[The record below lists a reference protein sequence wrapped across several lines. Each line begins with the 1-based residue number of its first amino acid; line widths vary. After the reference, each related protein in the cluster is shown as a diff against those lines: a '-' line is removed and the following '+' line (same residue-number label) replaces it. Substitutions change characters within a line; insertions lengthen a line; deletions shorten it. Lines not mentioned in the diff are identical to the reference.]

1 MPIKLDNTEFQY
13 LDLSE
18 TNDGKNLSFKINVQ
32 TEEEKEKLVELLS
45 KKHLTLT
52 KESGEQTKVTV
63 KNSSSH
69 SFNLKKGQTEP
80 DEYHFIIDLDLPDKK
95 TEPTKMVKQIENQEI
110 SYLSLYISLVLR
122 DFLIEKGI
130 LSKEEFNSR
139 MKALEKEMKE
149 KMQKS
154 LDTFFMQKK

>member
-1 MPIKLDNTEFQY
+1 M
-13 LDLSE
+13 
-18 TNDGKNLSFKINVQ
+18 SFKINVQ
-32 TEEEKEKLVELLS
+32 TKEEKEQLVELLS
-45 KKHLTLT
+45 KKNLMLT

-80 DEYHFIIDLDLPDKK
+80 DEYHFSIDLDLPDKK
-95 TEPTKMVKQIENQEI
+95 NEPTRLPKQVQQQEI
-110 SYLSLYISLVLR
+110 SYLSLYISIVLR

-130 LSKEEFNSR
+130 LTKEEFNSR

-149 KMQKS
+149 KMQNS
-154 LDTFFMQKK
+154 LDTVFMQKK

>member
-1 MPIKLDNTEFQY
+1 ML
-13 LDLSE
+13 E
-18 TNDGKNLSFKINVQ
+18 TNDGKNLSFTINLQ
-32 TEEEKEKLVELLS
+32 TKEEKEKLVKLLS

-52 KESGEQTKVTV
+52 KENGDQIKVTV

-69 SFNLKKGQTEP
+69 SFSLKKGQTEP
-80 DEYHFIIDLDLPDKK
+80 DEYHFSIDLEMLNRKPEKAKIIEQAEDK
-95 TEPTKMVKQIENQEI
+95 QEI
-110 SYLSLYISLVLR
+110 SYLSLYMSVVLR

-139 MKALEKEMKE
+139 MKAVEKEMKE

-154 LDTFFMQKK
+154 IEKICDKKIPT

>member
-1 MPIKLDNTEFQY
+1 MPIKLDNIEFQY

-18 TNDGKNLSFKINVQ
+18 TNDGKNLSFKVNVQ
-32 TEEEKEKLVELLS
+32 TREEKEKLVELLS

-52 KESGEQTKVTV
+52 KENGEQTKATV

-80 DEYHFIIDLDLPDKK
+80 DQYHFSIDLDLPERKIDTAKL
-95 TEPTKMVKQIENQEI
+95 VKQLEQQEI
-110 SYLSLYISLVLR
+110 SYLSLYISMVLR

-139 MKALEKEMKE
+139 MKALETEMKE

-154 LDTFFMQKK
+154 LDTVFMQKK